1 MRDCEML
8 YRFGLSDDDSCG
20 VRRMLSLAVMS
31 AVRLLLMGALLASAL
46 FGIGH
51 LAGAHASPQPGRP
64 SSEQPPEPQQP
75 TTQEKQPQQPPAQPR
90 PSAEEAPAQPAPEQA
105 QQGVP
110 IGFRLE
116 NADLLQ
122 VINIIAGHLKL
133 NYVVDPAVKGTVTIN
148 TAGELR
154 REDLLPVLETI
165 LKING
170 ATAIQ
175 TGNFYRIVPLAQ
187 APKTA
192 LPVFSDATGKT
203 LPTDDRVIMQII
215 PLRFVSA
222 ADMAKMLT
230 PFLSDGG
237 SIAVHEAGNILVVA
251 DNSLNMKRLM
261 EILAQFDNAEFAQQ
275 RVRLVPVRN
284 NVASSLVPE
293 LESIFAAYALS
304 AKNTPLRFVP
314 IDRING
320 ILVVT
325 PDPAGFVDVEKWI
338 AKLDQPAP
346 PSGIQ
351 TFVYRVANSEADYL
365 ARLLS
370 SMYAGAPVEAAP
382 AKGSA
387 MEPARPVSA
396 AGVRI
401 TPDPVNNSLII
412 QSTAQAYAE
421 MAKTLMELDVVPRQV
436 LIEARVYEVTLTGD
450 LSFGLSYFLQQR
462 SGKERKPLA
471 SFTAATGLQASAGM
485 LIGNARELLSFL
497 NASENRSRVRVI
509 SAPTVLATDNS
520 DAKIQVGS
528 EVPILTSQA
537 VTGAQVSG
545 TTLFTNTIQ
554 NRDTG
559 VILTVTPRITST
571 GMVSLK
577 IAQEISTAQS
587 PPAGAIQSPTFQKR
601 LVATRAVVLDGETV
615 ALGGL
620 MQTSVTLG
628 RNRVPLLG
636 DIPGLGLLFGQTTRS
651 TVRTELVILL
661 TPRIIP
667 DVPAFRDG
675 TRELTEKLRELRRGF
690 KKDRTLNPVEAVPEK
705 KPDNPPGANNNN

>member
-1 MRDCEML
+1 ML
-8 YRFGLSDDDSCG
+8 YRSSSNDDDRCE
-20 VRRMLSLAVMS
+20 VWRMPSLAVWS

-51 LAGAHASPQPGRP
+51 LAGAHASPRSGRP
-64 SSEQPPEPQQP
+64 SSEQSPEPQQP
-75 TTQEKQPQQPPAQPR
+75 ATQEKQPQ
-90 PSAEEAPAQPAPEQA
+90 EAPAKPQPPPEQVPAPPAPEQA

-133 NYVVDPAVKGTVTIN
+133 NYIVDPAVKGTVTIN

-154 REDLLPVLETI
+154 REDLLPVLQTI

-170 ATAIQ
+170 ATAIE

-203 LPTDDRVIMQII
+203 LPTDDRIIMQII

-237 SIAVHEAGNILVVA
+237 TIAVHESGNILIAA

-304 AKNTPLRFVP
+304 AKNTPLRFIP

-325 PDPAGFVDVEKWI
+325 PDPAGFRDVEAWI
-338 AKLDQPAP
+338 TKLDQPAP

-370 SMYAGAPVEAAP
+370 GMYAGVPAEAAP

-387 MEPARPVSA
+387 TEPARPVSA

-462 SGKERKPLA
+462 SDKERNPLA
-471 SFTAATGLQASAGM
+471 SFSPTTGLQASAGM
-485 LIGNARELLSFL
+485 LIGNARELFAFL

-537 VTGAQVSG
+537 VVGGVQVGS
-545 TTLFTNTIQ
+545 TNVFTNTIQ

-577 IAQEISTAQS
+577 IAQEISSAQS
-587 PPAGAIQSPTFQKR
+587 PAAGGIQSPTFQKR
-601 LVATRAVVLDGETV
+601 LVSTRAVVLDGETV

-620 MQTSVTLG
+620 MQSSVTVG
-628 RNRVPLLG
+628 RNRIPLLG
-636 DIPGLGLLFGQTTRS
+636 DIPGLGLLFGQTTH
-651 TVRTELVILL
+651 TTARTELVILL

-667 DVPAFRDG
+667 DVPAFREG
-675 TRELTEKLRELRRGF
+675 TRELAEKLRELRRGF
-690 KKDRTLNPVEAVPEK
+690 KKDRTLNPVQAVPEK
-705 KPDNPPGANNNN
+705 KPDNPPGANNN